1 MMERVR
7 NGLRLVRASWEV
19 VRVDRELLFLPVISG
34 LASLALLA
42 LLLFGVFGDQLDVVQ
57 AGGPLAMP
65 TPLEWIVLAV
75 GAYAL
80 SYTAIFFN
88 VAIVCAADERMS
100 GGDPTLGSALAD
112 ARRHARAIAPWALV
126 SVVVSTV
133 LKAIEERG
141 GLFGRIAAGLLGLAW
156 ALITYLVLP
165 VLVLEGVGVRE
176 AITRSKDLFLRTW
189 GETVSG
195 EIGLSLVGFLAVLP
209 AVPVLLLVA
218 GGGQRDMIIAAI
230 VLGVAW
236 CLVVAVVMSALNN
249 VFRVALYRY
258 AVDGEAP
265 PGFEDVDFA
274 GVFPPKRR
282 GPLFDS

>member
-1 MMERVR
+1 MMERIR
-7 NGLRLVRASWEV
+7 NAWKLVRASWDV
-19 VRVDRELLFLPVISG
+19 VRADRELLLLPVMSA
-34 LASLALLA
+34 LASIALLGLLFLGLFGDELDGIRHGGTLTAPTPFEWIFLAL
-42 LLLFGVFGDQLDVVQ
+42 
-57 AGGPLAMP
+57 
-65 TPLEWIVLAV
+65 

-80 SYTAIFFN
+80 SYIAIFFN

-100 GGDPTLGSALAD
+100 GGDPTLGRALAD
-112 ARRHARAIAPWALV
+112 ARQHARAVVPWAVV

-141 GLFGRIAAGLLGLAW
+141 GVAGKIVVGLFGVAW
-156 ALITYLVLP
+156 ALVTYLVLP

-176 AITRSKDLFLRTW
+176 AITRSKDLFVRTW
-189 GETVSG
+189 GETVPG
-195 EIGLSLVGFLAVLP
+195 EVGLSLVSLLAVLP

-218 GGGQRDMIIAAI
+218 GGGQRELIVAAI

-236 CLVVAVVMSALNN
+236 CLVVGVVMSALTT
-249 VFRVALYRY
+249 VFRVALYRF

-265 PGFEDVDFA
+265 AGFEDVDFG

-282 GPLFDS
+282 RRRLG

>member
-1 MMERVR
+1 MMERIR
-7 NGLRLVRASWEV
+7 NALGLVRASWEV
-19 VRVDRELLFLPVISG
+19 VRADRELLLLPVLSG
-34 LASLALLA
+34 LASLAVLA
-42 LLLFGVFGDQLDVVQ
+42 LVFFGAFGDQLDVVR

-65 TPLEWIVLAV
+65 TGVDWIVLAV

-100 GGDPTLGSALAD
+100 GGDPTLASALAD
-112 ARRHARAIAPWALV
+112 ARGHARAIAPWALV

-141 GLFGRIAAGLLGLAW
+141 GLIGGIVAGLLGLGW

-176 AITRSKDLFLRTW
+176 AISRSKDLFVRTW

-195 EIGLSLVGFLAVLP
+195 DVGLTLVAFLAVLP
-209 AVPVLLLVA
+209 AVPILVLVA
-218 GGGQRDMIIAAI
+218 GGGQRDMIVAAI

-236 CLVVAVVMSALNN
+236 CLFVAVVMSALTN
-249 VFRVALYRY
+249 VFRVALYRF

-265 PGFEDVDFA
+265 PGFEDVDFG

-282 GPLFDS
+282 RRLFGS